1 MRLNC
6 FVFTVATVGELPV
19 RKRDWKV
26 RIVMAASL
34 WSKRFLL
41 INSSPQFG
49 QDKAAL
55 EQSIPLQLG
64 PEIYK

>member
-1 MRLNC
+1 MFIVVAGRIICENDGLEGYNC
-6 FVFTVATVGELPV
+6 DVGNFGP
-19 RKRDWKV
+19 
-26 RIVMAASL
+26 
-34 WSKRFLL
+34 RFLL